1 MLLLFTGTHCTIMC
15 FGHTY
20 FSAFSFFIAFELIRK
35 WSCGKLPKKGA
46 HKTKHGKYALRRNTR
61 ATQSTRLISEAGA
74 AERAGSI

>member
-1 MLLLFTGTHCTIMC
+1 MC

-46 HKTKHGKYALRRNTR
+46 HKTKHGKYALEKKHSRNTVTATNIGGWSSR
-61 ATQSTRLISEAGA
+61 AR
-74 AERAGSI
+74 